1 MAKRLTF
8 GIRRKLTPDDDHP
21 GHFTYTWAC
30 MPDTPLA
37 QQKLLAGEDLVE
49 LADQLAYVVVGCSP
63 FRVHHVEN
71 AYLSAQVR
79 LAERDRTTKAAMNRR
94 LRLKQETR

>member
-1 MAKRLTF
+1 MKKQSF
-8 GIRRKLTPDDDHP
+8 QIRQKLTPDDDQP
-21 GHFTYTWAC
+21 GRFTYTWAC

-37 QQKLLAGEDLVE
+37 QQRLLAGADLVG
-49 LADQLAYVVVGCSP
+49 LADELAYVVVGCSP